1 MEGRGG
7 TINLLNK
14 SSPATW
20 PTVNGWSQGDSSK
33 HFSGSFSPSLV
44 FPHPN
49 LNSNFNSRQALGD
62 SIATTLASLSDSTT
76 SSTNSAVVS
85 SRLASTYPQCNK
97 RAKSDSLW
105 VIASCCYS
113 DIDSFPSGTS
123 CNPYLPLSSLRD
135 SSPLPAEHLVRRTPS
150 ANGSFISKK
159 PSLRKANDSPSQS
172 GKQISES
179 LLRPAPSCLL
189 SQANNTL
196 DNPTQQLES
205 PWLKDLPP
213 PTLGCLKK

>member
-1 MEGRGG
+1 MAMAMRRPRWWWCDDGRVLGIAVGSRCCAGVRRRGFGFGIRDEGSGNRYGRG
-7 TINLLNK
+7 
-14 SSPATW
+14 
-20 PTVNGWSQGDSSK
+20 
-33 HFSGSFSPSLV
+33 SGGIEDLETV

-62 SIATTLASLSDSTT
+62 SVATTLASLSDSTT

-97 RAKSDSLW
+97 QAKSDSLW

-123 CNPYLPLSSLRD
+123 CNPYLPISSLRD

-196 DNPTQQLES
+196 DNPTQ
-205 PWLKDLPP
+205 
-213 PTLGCLKK
+213 